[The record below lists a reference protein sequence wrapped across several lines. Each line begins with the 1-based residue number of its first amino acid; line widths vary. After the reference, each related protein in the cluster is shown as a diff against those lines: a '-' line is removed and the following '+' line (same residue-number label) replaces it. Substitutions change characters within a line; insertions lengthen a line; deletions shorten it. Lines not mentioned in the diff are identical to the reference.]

1 MDYYWIC
8 FATPPIQFTPKKV
21 KGYCAITTFTG
32 MEISPVTICVFLVFF
47 SPKTKQD
54 EAPQV
59 VSMRKFG
66 PTAPDFVPKLC

>member
-8 FATPPIQFTPKKV
+8 FATPPIKFTPKKV

-32 MEISPVTICVFLVFF
+32 MEISPVTRCVFFGCW
-47 SPKTKQD
+47 D